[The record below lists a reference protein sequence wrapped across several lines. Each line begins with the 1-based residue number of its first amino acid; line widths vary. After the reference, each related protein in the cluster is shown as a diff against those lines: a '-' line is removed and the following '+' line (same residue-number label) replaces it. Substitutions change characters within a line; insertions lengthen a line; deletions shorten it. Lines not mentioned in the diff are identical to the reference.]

1 MTMTRRLQV
10 AAGVAAAAVG
20 LSGCGFSP
28 YDIPLPGGADTGDN
42 PYVVTAEFR
51 DVLDLV
57 PQSGVRVND
66 IPVGKVTD
74 VQLDGWN
81 AKVTLELNQD
91 AKLPDDAVATIRQT
105 SLLGEKF
112 VSLAPPESGGSGELA
127 DGDNIPLARTGRNP
141 ELEEVL
147 SAASLLFNGGGLE
160 RTNTI
165 VKELNQTLDG
175 NEPEIRELLD
185 TTNTFLGQLDDNK
198 QAILTSL
205 EKVNRLAIATDNQRD
220 AITGALDDLPD
231 ALRVVNDQRDDL
243 VGLLEAL
250 NRLGDVAT
258 NVVRESKDDVVAD
271 LKLLV
276 PTLTNL
282 TRSADDLAFDFQALL
297 SYPFTDGTIGSGA
310 DLNATRFGADG
321 NPVSRTNPI
330 RALGSCDN
338 PVGSEDNT
346 GFCAGDFANLDVN
359 INVNTQLFQ
368 DLLGS
373 LSLEGLTNL
382 LDALGLGDL
391 IPSGDPAAA
400 QEGQGDSADSTD
412 ESGVDPQVQG
422 LQRAIEGFTLPGA
435 DGSSG
440 SSSGQGDAASPDAPA
455 QTPGSSSDSG
465 GGLVCGLLGMCRPAP
480 ASGSASGSSDLA
492 LLLLQPM
499 VTS

>member
-1 MTMTRRLQV
+1 MTIKRGLQITVGAV
-10 AAGVAAAAVG
+10 ASAVA
-20 LSGCGFSP
+20 LSGCGFTP
-28 YDIPLPGGADTGDN
+28 YDLPLPGGADTGDK
-42 PYVVTAEFR
+42 PYTVTAEFR

-66 IPVGKVTD
+66 IAVGKVTD

-81 AKVTLELNQD
+81 AKVTLEINDD
-91 AKLPDDAVATIRQT
+91 AKLPDNAVASIRQT

-112 VSLAPPESGGSGELA
+112 VSLAPPESGATGQLS
-127 DGDNIPLARTGRNP
+127 DGDEIPLARTGRNP

-185 TTNTFLGQLDDNK
+185 TTNTFLGQIDDNK
-198 QAILTSL
+198 EAILTSL
-205 EKVNRLAIATDNQRD
+205 EKVNRLAITTDNQRD
-220 AITGALDDLPD
+220 AITGALDDLPE

-258 NVVRESKDDVVAD
+258 GVIRESKDDVVAD

-282 TRSADDLAFDFQALL
+282 TKSADDLAFDFQALL

-310 DLNATRFGADG
+310 NLDGTRA
-321 NPVSRTNPI
+321 NPI
-330 RALGSCDN
+330 PALGACN
-338 PVGSEDNT
+338 APAGSGENT
-346 GFCAGDFANLDVN
+346 GFCSGDFTNLDVN
-359 INVNTQLFQ
+359 IDINTQLLQ

-382 LDALGLGDL
+382 LDALGLGGL
-391 IPSGDPAAA
+391 IPTGGAAGAAQPDAAA
-400 QEGQGDSADSTD
+400 GDEAQGGADANPD
-412 ESGVDPQVQG
+412 VAE
-422 LQRAIEGFTLPGA
+422 LQRTLEGLGLPGA
-435 DGSSG
+435 GDSS
-440 SSSGQGDAASPDAPA
+440 ATP
-455 QTPGSSSDSG
+455 TPGSSASPDEDSG
-465 GGLVCGLLGMCRPAP
+465 DAAEDSGSGGLVCGLLGMCRPAP
-480 ASGSASGSSDLA
+480 ASAGSSSDLA
-492 LLLLQPM
+492 LLLLQPA
-499 VTS
+499 VSQ